1 MKKIFLIA
9 IVAAGAGIAVASL
22 VVSRRLEARH
32 ASQLAERQAAWM
44 AEKALL
50 EAALQE
56 AKGRPRLVTVPGPAA
71 PSPVVS
77 PSPGA
82 RLSPGELVAKLR
94 SLKLTPATQART
106 LRQALYWLEELAA
119 AGPAALPAIREFLAR
134 NEDLDLESAT
144 GQGKGMRGGVPSQFV
159 IPPSLRFGLLDV
171 VRQVGGAD
179 GEALLAEVL
188 GATGRGVEVAW
199 LARTLQEIA
208 PNKYRELAL
217 TAARELLDRPAA
229 SNPANPPAS
238 PLDRN
243 DRENLFAVLTLYGDN
258 SYVDA
263 AQTQLLRADGQVDR
277 SALRYLQQS
286 LGPQAVAIA
295 ARWYDDPRLTE
306 PGAKEAFARLALN
319 YVGLDAQADNF
330 YQKAIN
336 DPALSKDHRRNLIED
351 LNQDGFGDPRNLT
364 ARDLPLIQSRISLI
378 EQLAPSAADP
388 INAAAFKEAYKD
400 LLKMRDRVA
409 PPPQ

>member
-1 MKKIFLIA
+1 
-9 IVAAGAGIAVASL
+9 
-22 VVSRRLEARH
+22 
-32 ASQLAERQAAWM
+32 
-44 AEKALL
+44 
-50 EAALQE
+50 
-56 AKGRPRLVTVPGPAA
+56 
-71 PSPVVS
+71 
-77 PSPGA
+77 
-82 RLSPGELVAKLR
+82 
-94 SLKLTPATQART
+94 
-106 LRQALYWLEELAA
+106 
-119 AGPAALPAIREFLAR
+119 LPAIRAFLAR

-171 VRQVGGAD
+171 VREVGGAD

-199 LARTLQEIA
+199 LARTLQELA

-217 TAARELLDRPAA
+217 TAARELLGRPAA
-229 SNPANPPAS
+229 GNAAS

-258 SYVDA
+258 SYVGT

-277 SALRYLQQS
+277 SALRYLQQA

-295 ARWYDDPRLTE
+295 VQWYDDPRLTE
-306 PGAKEAFARLALN
+306 PGAKEPFARLALN

-351 LNQDGFGDPRNLT
+351 LNQDGFADPRNLT